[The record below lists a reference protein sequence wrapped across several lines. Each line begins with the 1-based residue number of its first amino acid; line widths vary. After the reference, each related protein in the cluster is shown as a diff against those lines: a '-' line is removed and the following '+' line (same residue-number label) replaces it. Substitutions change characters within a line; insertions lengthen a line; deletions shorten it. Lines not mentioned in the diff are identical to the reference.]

1 VYHLRVRTIDANG
14 FEGPYGGAQQ
24 VEVPRR
30 FNWWW
35 LLLLVPL
42 AFAL

>member
-1 VYHLRVRTIDANG
+1 VYHLRVRTIDADG

-30 FNWWW
+30 FNWWL

-42 AFAL
+42 LSL